1 MTIIGARRLGFNR
14 IDSANISMLMSIPTI
29 LASGALLGS
38 EVYFNADWQS
48 ARIGLIA
55 AFFSFCAGLLA
66 LNIMM
71 KMLKSI
77 SYTPYVVYRIILG
90 IFILWISYT

>member
-90 IFILWISYT
+90 IIILWISYT

>member
-1 MTIIGARRLGFNR
+1 MQGVTYTYKMYKHDWYKLSSIQVHVHLEDRTI
-14 IDSANISMLMSIPTI
+14 
-29 LASGALLGS
+29 
-38 EVYFNADWQS
+38 NADWQS

-90 IFILWISYT
+90 IIILWISYT